1 MGQSQGTLKNPQSYP
16 SLTKA
21 KPGEGVPRI
30 LAQGKMPPTKA
41 KYEGCDSIPKMFA
54 RAAGLYPENNL
65 FGTRVKLD
73 DGSFGPFEWISYKQG
88 YESMLKV
95 CSAVA
100 GIGFG
105 KGATFGLYASNS
117 SAWQIAG
124 MGCFFRG
131 MTAVPIYDTLGDNIV
146 QYEVNHAEIPLI
158 FVDANKLG
166 NVASVIKDCPSLKY
180 IVQLQP
186 LATHPAKSAAAFQEA
201 GVTLTDLDS
210 VMAAGAA
217 APVAPTPADGDDLA
231 FIMYTSGTTG
241 DPKGVC
247 IRQLS
252 ITIGSSWLAGIELF
266 PTDRY
271 LSYLPLAHIF
281 ETMVEHGVMSVG
293 GSIGFF
299 NGNIKLIQDD
309 ILTLKPTIFVGVPRV
324 YLRFYEAAHS
334 KIDAMPGPIKKLLL
348 HALETETEAVKTGG
362 KTLWGPVLA
371 KLLGAKITGGAV
383 RIMISGAA
391 PLPSY
396 VHEFLLAAI
405 GCTVLQ
411 GYGMTENCANATL
424 MDMSDWRGG
433 HVGPPM
439 PTVEVKLVD
448 VPEMN
453 YTTVDNNSGEVCTR
467 GEVTFAKY
475 YKNPEETAKT
485 IDADGW
491 LHTGDIGRWNA
502 DGTLSIIDRKKNIF
516 KLSQGEYVA
525 AEKIEM
531 ALGKSKYISQMWAY
545 GNSFLPML
553 VAVVVPA
560 FAELKAAAVAG
571 GWYQEGMDYKAMA
584 AHPEC
589 KALIK
594 AEIASESKAAK
605 LKSFEVPKDFICEGE
620 INELMQGF
628 SIDNDCLT
636 PTFKLKRPQLLK
648 RYQSQVDAM
657 YVGLGEDPS
666 AARK

>member
-231 FIMYTSGTTG
+231 FIMCARGPTPASGA
-241 DPKGVC
+241 
-247 IRQLS
+247 LS
-252 ITIGSSWLAGIELF
+252 ACTWWPPACARPPTLTPHSTRALQVHVWHDWRPEGRVYPPALHHNRLELAGRHRAVSDG
-266 PTDRY
+266 P
-271 LSYLPLAHIF
+271 LPL
-281 ETMVEHGVMSVG
+281 
-293 GSIGFF
+293 
-299 NGNIKLIQDD
+299 
-309 ILTLKPTIFVGVPRV
+309 
-324 YLRFYEAAHS
+324 
-334 KIDAMPGPIKKLLL
+334 
-348 HALETETEAVKTGG
+348 
-362 KTLWGPVLA
+362 VLA
-371 KLLGAKITGGAV
+371 A
-383 RIMISGAA
+383 
-391 PLPSY
+391 
-396 VHEFLLAAI
+396 
-405 GCTVLQ
+405 
-411 GYGMTENCANATL
+411 CAHFR
-424 MDMSDWRGG
+424 D
-433 HVGPPM
+433 
-439 PTVEVKLVD
+439 
-448 VPEMN
+448 
-453 YTTVDNNSGEVCTR
+453 
-467 GEVTFAKY
+467 
-475 YKNPEETAKT
+475 
-485 IDADGW
+485 DG
-491 LHTGDIGRWNA
+491 
-502 DGTLSIIDRKKNIF
+502 
-516 KLSQGEYVA
+516 
-525 AEKIEM
+525 
-531 ALGKSKYISQMWAY
+531 
-545 GNSFLPML
+545 
-553 VAVVVPA
+553 
-560 FAELKAAAVAG
+560 
-571 GWYQEGMDYKAMA
+571 
-584 AHPEC
+584 
-589 KALIK
+589 
-594 AEIASESKAAK
+594 
-605 LKSFEVPKDFICEGE
+605 
-620 INELMQGF
+620 
-628 SIDNDCLT
+628 
-636 PTFKLKRPQLLK
+636 
-648 RYQSQVDAM
+648 
-657 YVGLGEDPS
+657 
-666 AARK
+666 